1 MADRD
6 VETAASRVK
15 EGGWKDDCDRKE
27 GTTAAMRALLKEEDV
42 RWRGEEGWEISEWMM
57 GAEESRWSERRAR
70 ALFKYIF
77 RIEWA

>member
-1 MADRD
+1 
-6 VETAASRVK
+6 
-15 EGGWKDDCDRKE
+15 
-27 GTTAAMRALLKEEDV
+27 MRALLKEEDV

>member
-15 EGGWKDDCDRKE
+15 EGGWKDDCDGEE

-42 RWRGEEGWEISEWMM
+42 GWGGEKGRV
-57 GAEESRWSERRAR
+57 GG
-70 ALFKYIF
+70 
-77 RIEWA
+77 